1 MDSNN
6 NISDYYC
13 NYGDKSV
20 KLRSKMKHLI
30 TQYHQLLTDSYFSRY
45 CFTIPKFLHIEYLL
59 KNYVIENNKNL
70 DSF

>member
-20 KLRSKMKHLI
+20 KIRYKKKHL
-30 TQYHQLLTDSYFSRY
+30 TTLNHQVLTKSYFSRY
-45 CFTIPKFLHIEYLL
+45 YVTIHKFLHIEHIL
-59 KNYVIENNKNL
+59 KNYVIEYNKK
-70 DSF
+70 FGFF